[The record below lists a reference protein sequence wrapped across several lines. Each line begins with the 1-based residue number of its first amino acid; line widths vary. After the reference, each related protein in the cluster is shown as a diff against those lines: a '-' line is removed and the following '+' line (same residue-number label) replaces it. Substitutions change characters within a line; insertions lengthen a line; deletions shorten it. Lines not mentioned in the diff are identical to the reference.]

1 LSHTCTPTCCQNH
14 QSHQFS
20 HHREVLI
27 DQKSFSYDGAHE
39 HGYCEHELEGAMEL
53 KKNFSCNH
61 IVRSPWEY
69 VLNSMLRQGRMAKSS
84 RWSFRRSSLRLLI
97 VRLAPKTQTCI
108 KGEKR
113 LRGSAAQSSADTVP
127 TSCLRMNANTAWVYT
142 QPASLCWSVL
152 LERRFSRCHLQSPSA
167 HIKRRMSHPFDGS
180 R

>member
-1 LSHTCTPTCCQNH
+1 LSHTCTPNCCQNH

-20 HHREVLI
+20 HNQELLI
-27 DQKSFSYDGAHE
+27 DQKSFFYDGAHE
-39 HGYCEHELEGAMEL
+39 HGYCEHESEGAMEL
-53 KKNFSCNH
+53 KKNFS
-61 IVRSPWEY
+61 IMRSPWEY
-69 VLNSMLRQGRMAKSS
+69 VSNSMLRQGRMAKSS

-113 LRGSAAQSSADTVP
+113 LRGSADTVP
-127 TSCLRMNANTAWVYT
+127 TSCPSMNANTAWVYT

-152 LERRFSRCHLQSPSA
+152 LERIFSRCHPQSPSTQ
-167 HIKRRMSHPFDGS
+167 IKRRMSHPFDGS